1 MPFQNIYK
9 QGQPTGQVDSGIK
22 KYNIY
27 ESYNT
32 DNTVIIGKTVR
43 FNKYQCS

>member
-9 QGQPTGQVDSGIK
+9 QGQPTGQVDRGIK

-27 ESYNT
+27 GSYDIGNT
-32 DNTVIIGKTVR
+32 L
-43 FNKYQCS
+43 S